1 MSIQF
6 NKMSLDMGVVTANAE
21 TALAFYC
28 DTLGLELA
36 ATIPVPGGVVKR
48 LKCGDS
54 VIKLLILDKAP
65 PHAVQAGGYAA
76 ATGFRYCT
84 LSVKN
89 LDELAEK
96 CRVAGYRIAVKP
108 FQLRPGVQVAMV
120 EDPDGNTIEFM
131 QEG

>member
-1 MSIQF
+1 MSIQLS
-6 NKMSLDMGVVTANAE
+6 KQCLDIGVVTANAE
-21 TALAFYC
+21 AALAFYC

-36 ATIPVPGGVVKR
+36 ATIPVPGGVVRR

-54 VIKLLILDKAP
+54 VIKLLILDKP
-65 PHAVQAGGYAA
+65 PEHAVQGGGYAA

-89 LDELAEK
+89 MDELAEK
-96 CRVAGYRIAVKP
+96 CRIAGYRIAVKP
-108 FQLRPGVQVAMV
+108 FQLRPGVRVAMV